1 MRSSRA
7 EITELIHFAIL
18 TPPHYLSP
26 RRCSERLPSEA
37 RFARGEREWPA
48 DGLSDPAPFT
58 KAGYMFA
65 TPLLGAAEFKPNSS

>member
-1 MRSSRA
+1 M
-7 EITELIHFAIL
+7 
-18 TPPHYLSP
+18 
-26 RRCSERLPSEA
+26 PSEA

-58 KAGYMFA
+58 KAGYVFA